1 MFRLLLLVSLLGLA
15 VACTACAVD
24 DADLLIDASLT
35 RVVDGDTLQVQ
46 LSSGPETVRLYGVD
60 TPEARAPFGREA
72 TRALHTLVGR
82 GALQLQP
89 VTDDPDD
96 KYDRLVAVVYADG
109 VNVSEA
115 LVADGLAWAYRRYL
129 GQVTGAESLCRL
141 EAEARAARKGLWSQ
155 PPERWVPPWIYR
167 ARSRALPGA
176 SVPSKDYSRETA
188 DDCIAAIAAGAAPT
202 SPVSVPRNPPPTKT
216 PPGAEPDS
224 GCRIKGNINRKGE
237 RIYHLPGSHGY
248 DDTRIDT
255 AKGERW
261 FCSEEEARAAGWRG
275 VQ

>member
-1 MFRLLLLVSLLGLA
+1 MFRFLPLVSLLGLV

-24 DADLLIDASLT
+24 DADLVIDATLT
-35 RVVDGDTLQVQ
+35 RVVDGDTLQVR
-46 LSSGPETVRLYGVD
+46 LGSGPETVRLYGVD
-60 TPEARAPFGREA
+60 TPEAHAPFGREA
-72 TRALHTLVGR
+72 TRALRTLVGR

-89 VTDDPDD
+89 VTDDPYDR
-96 KYDRLVAVVYADG
+96 YDRLVAVVYADG

-129 GQVTGAESLCRL
+129 GEVAGAESLCRL

-167 ARSRALPGA
+167 ERARALPGSRVA
-176 SVPSKDYSRETA
+176 SKDYSRETA
-188 DDCIAAIAAGAAPT
+188 ADCIAVIGEPAPA
-202 SPVSVPRNPPPTKT
+202 PEVDRVPA
-216 PPGAEPDS
+216 PPGVS
-224 GCRIKGNINRKGE
+224 GDCRIKGNINRKGD
-237 RIYHLPGSHGY
+237 RIYHLPGSYSY
-248 DDTRIDT
+248 DGTRIDT

-261 FCSEEEARAAGWRG
+261 FCSEEEARQAGWRA